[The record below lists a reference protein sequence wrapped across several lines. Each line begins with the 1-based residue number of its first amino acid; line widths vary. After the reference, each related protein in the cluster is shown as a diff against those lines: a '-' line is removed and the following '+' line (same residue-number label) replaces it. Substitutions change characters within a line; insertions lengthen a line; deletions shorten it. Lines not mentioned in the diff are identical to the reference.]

1 MAKADTSRIEAL
13 EAVLAEKRKHEGYL
27 AKLEERRATTPAN
40 VFARLRDE
48 YLTKLTDLQVRASIE
63 SESLSESLKE
73 DEAAVADIEA
83 KLAAITEERL
93 EGELRAE
100 VGEYDPKEWGEKL
113 KSLNAGVSKIEK
125 ERDLRVASFERTRAL
140 LIEARGSLPV
150 PAAAAEPEPV
160 AVVAAEPPR
169 ISSPTPV
176 GRPTPHAIPAPPA
189 TSARTS
195 AAEAMPAVSAV
206 AAAPA
211 AARIVTPVPPPPV
224 VRAPTPAAPVPAVPA
239 EAISMSNV
247 PEPSSEPAAEPAA
260 APAQEPVAE
269 SPSAEAPAA
278 AKPAPGPMAGSPSFD
293 ELAFLN
299 SVVGRASTP
308 MRAEPPSPR
317 QSRPMNEVRDSA
329 KTPMAPAVQV
339 PRATTAKVTEPVEE
353 EAGPLG
359 RPTPRTSQ
367 AIKTLKCQECGT
379 LNYPTEWYCERCGGE
394 LAAL

>member
-63 SESLSESLKE
+63 SESLSEGLKE

-100 VGEYDPKEWGEKL
+100 VGEYDPKDWAEKL
-113 KSLNAGVSKIEK
+113 KALNAGVSKIEK
-125 ERDLRVASFERTRAL
+125 ERDLKVASFERTRAL

-150 PAAAAEPEPV
+150 AQVAAAPEPAPPVAPVAPAA
-160 AVVAAEPPR
+160 
-169 ISSPTPV
+169 
-176 GRPTPHAIPAPPA
+176 RPTPHAIPAQPA
-189 TSARTS
+189 PGFRTS
-195 AAEAMPAVSAV
+195 AAEAMPAVAAV
-206 AAAPA
+206 AEAPVA
-211 AARIVTPVPPPPV
+211 PRVVTPVPPPPV
-224 VRAPTPAAPVPAVPA
+224 VRAPTPAAAVPAVPVPA
-239 EAISMSNV
+239 APVEAV
-247 PEPSSEPAAEPAA
+247 AAPQASEPAAA
-260 APAQEPVAE
+260 EPVAE
-269 SPSAEAPAA
+269 SPSVEPAA
-278 AKPAPGPMAGSPSFD
+278 APKPAPGPMAGSPSFD

-308 MRAEPPSPR
+308 MRADPPSPR
-317 QSRPMNEVRDSA
+317 QSRPMNEVRDGS
-329 KTPMAPAVQV
+329 KTPPPVQA
-339 PRATTAKVTEPVEE
+339 PRATTAKVTEPTEE
-353 EAGPLG
+353 ETGPLG